1 MKKKYILYIIIASFF
16 IVCISLLLNN
26 KQDPP
31 QMSVS
36 CSIASVEEESAT
48 INWTVENL
56 SDREISF
63 EDGCFAQITLNK
75 MNVPFQCKALTL
87 APGEEKSVLI
97 KLTNLNSGTNNL
109 IITSTCKEGTSAT
122 YKSTIEPEK
131 EPY

>member
-1 MKKKYILYIIIASFF
+1 
-16 IVCISLLLNN
+16 
-26 KQDPP
+26 
-31 QMSVS
+31 MSVS
-36 CSIASVEEESAT
+36 CSIASMEEESAT

-63 EDGCFAQITLNK
+63 EDGCFAQITLN
-75 MNVPFQCKALTL
+75 NVPFQCKALTL

-97 KLTNLNSGTNNL
+97 KLTNLNSGSNNL

>member
-1 MKKKYILYIIIASFF
+1 
-16 IVCISLLLNN
+16 
-26 KQDPP
+26 
-31 QMSVS
+31 MSVS
-36 CSIASVEEESAT
+36 CSIASMEEESAT

-131 EPY
+131 EVY